1 MKPTSEVRKAPSLS
15 CLRCRR
21 VTQSSN
27 PRLIARLEERTSL
40 EIRSVSEDTEETN
53 TRYFAESSLESG
65 KQPRK
70 AEWPLPTGGSI
81 GKVWFFSKHFSK
93 PLGNSQH
100 PWLAAAPVLRAA
112 LAITCRLLLGLLATQ
127 CGHPLPASGDMTLNT
142 QKDPCHWRQ
151 QGSTTFPL
159 RPDPFPTPPCHT
171 LCSPSDCA
179 YPASY
184 ACSQDLIPNP

>member
-1 MKPTSEVRKAPSLS
+1 MSQRTPKRPILDTL
-15 CLRCRR
+15 RR
-21 VTQSSN
+21 VAWSQAN
-27 PRLIARLEERTSL
+27 NQGRQNGRC
-40 EIRSVSEDTEETN
+40 
-53 TRYFAESSLESG
+53 
-65 KQPRK
+65 
-70 AEWPLPTGGSI
+70 PTGGSI

-112 LAITCRLLLGLLATQ
+112 LEITCRLLLGLLATQ